1 MVHRFINQMTS
12 GEQLDD
18 IFLVSQPILR
28 STTRGDLYIAM
39 YLGDKTG
46 KLNGRMWQA
55 TEAIYNSIPKEGFV
69 RIKARTELYQGTMQI
84 VIDNIRPVKPED
96 VTLED
101 FLPRTEKDVAQMFAR
116 TKAIVAKVKNPA
128 LKALCAEFLAD
139 APLMDRFCKA
149 PAGIVNHHS
158 YLGGLLDHTL
168 SMLEAASAIL
178 PLYPKVQADLVIAGI
193 FLHDMAKTDELA
205 YEMAFS
211 YTDGG
216 QLLGHITQTAIM
228 VSKRADIV
236 RGKGVDIDQPL
247 LDSLLHIILTHHG
260 AYEFGSPKLPAT
272 AEAFMVSYIDNMDAK
287 MNQTIMAIENE
298 PGEGDW
304 TPYKSSLQTRLYRRR
319 VVE

>member
-116 TKAIVAKVKNPA
+116 VKAIVSKLKEPA
-128 LKALCAEFLAD
+128 LKALCDDFLAD
-139 APLMDRFCKA
+139 GPLMERFCRA
-149 PAGIVNHHS
+149 PAGMVNHHS
-158 YLGGLLDHTL
+158 YLGGLLEHTL
-168 SMLEAASAIL
+168 GMLEVAVAIL
-178 PLYPKVQADLVIAGI
+178 PIYPKVQADLVIAGI
-193 FLHDMAKTDELA
+193 FLHDMAKTEELA

-211 YTDGG
+211 YTDSG
-216 QLLGHITQTAIM
+216 QLLGHITQTAIL
-228 VSKRADIV
+228 VSKRVDVLRA
-236 RGKGVDIDQPL
+236 KGAEIAQPL
-247 LDSLLHIILTHHG
+247 VDCLLHIILTHHG

-287 MNQTIMAIENE
+287 VNQTTLTIENE

-304 TPYKSSLQTRLYRRR
+304 TPYKGSLQTRLYRKR